1 MPLEQPFF
9 VGTAYR
15 TLDAADTQSI
25 AVSVREVATVACA
38 WMIDHDPVICLRSHT
53 GELLAA
59 LPWPEDVRDDAA
71 AVRWALASLAQ
82 AVPSW

>member
-1 MPLEQPFF
+1 MLERSFF

-15 TLDAADTQSI
+15 TLDSADPQTI
-25 AVSVREVATVACA
+25 AVSVGDVATVACA

-71 AVRWALASLAQ
+71 AVRWALATLAQ
-82 AVPSW
+82 AVPTW